1 MLKIQRLFDVSE
13 YAEKARA
20 ALIALEKAQQPGEIS
35 GKGSKSD
42 VLQMIKSELQ
52 ELMKKGYTTKQ
63 IAEAF
68 KADVFPVLPKTI
80 TEITGHNRTTKT
92 KNTAKKTRA
101 KTVEKPHSE
110 EFSQPNKSPDAEG
123 SFALKPDSDDL

>member
-42 VLQMIKSELQ
+42 VLQILHSTHKC
-52 ELMKKGYTTKQ
+52 
-63 IAEAF
+63 
-68 KADVFPVLPKTI
+68 
-80 TEITGHNRTTKT
+80 NR
-92 KNTAKKTRA
+92 
-101 KTVEKPHSE
+101 
-110 EFSQPNKSPDAEG
+110 
-123 SFALKPDSDDL
+123 